1 MRIKGTKTLYSNR
14 SFRQRVSSPTYEVD
28 SPTSNVSSPTPLN
41 YRRQGHFYPY
51 THFNYSSFFYPLGS
65 QKKPLNMCTQ
75 NLTPYTTYSS
85 FFHPRAIQLI
95 PRSFTTAEPNK
106 KVFWTLG
113 PEVTGI
119 YTNVSVGKL
128 TFDVGVPTSH
138 VGELVVTCQLFIK
151 STLSA
156 IHRLSFT

>member
-1 MRIKGTKTLYSNR
+1 MRIKGAKTLYGNR
-14 SFRQRVSSPTYEVD
+14 SFRQRDSSPTYEVD

-41 YRRQGHFYPY
+41 YRTQGHFCPY
-51 THFNYSSFFYPLGS
+51 THFNYSSFFYPLRS

-95 PRSFTTAEPNK
+95 PCSFTTAEPNE
-106 KVFWTLG
+106 KVFWT
-113 PEVTGI
+113 
-119 YTNVSVGKL
+119 L

-138 VGELVVTCQLFIK
+138 VVELVVTCQLFIQ
-151 STLSA
+151 STLPA